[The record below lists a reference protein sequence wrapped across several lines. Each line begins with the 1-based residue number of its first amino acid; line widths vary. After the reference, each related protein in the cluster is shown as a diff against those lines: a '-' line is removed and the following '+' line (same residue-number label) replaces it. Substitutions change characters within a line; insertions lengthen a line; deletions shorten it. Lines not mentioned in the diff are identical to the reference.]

1 MTDLDHTD
9 RITNVWIDADGGPF
23 VRSAQEDR
31 ERAMKARERIIAA
44 RRGGE
49 EKTK

>member
-1 MTDLDHTD
+1 MTDLEATD
-9 RITNVWIDADGGPF
+9 RRVEQWIEE
-23 VRSAQEDR
+23 SAQEDR

-49 EKTK
+49 EKTE